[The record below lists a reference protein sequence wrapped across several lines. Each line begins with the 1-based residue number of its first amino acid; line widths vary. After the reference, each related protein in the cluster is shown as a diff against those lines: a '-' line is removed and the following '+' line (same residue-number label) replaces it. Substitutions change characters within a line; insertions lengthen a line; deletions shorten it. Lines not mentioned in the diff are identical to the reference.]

1 MLLER
6 YALMKNQLVVTKRD
20 ARSDLDAVPA
30 DELSNFGAAYTVA
43 DLQAFRP
50 PQVLFTANSD
60 GSSDDPRTWWGKF
73 RLDLGFSVPPNCW
86 NTGREIRNHKACE
99 AGPVTTLRWVSTSKK
114 TNHND
119 GATCTQWAPTAA
131 PTRAPTAAPTATP
144 TAPTLA
150 PTLAPSLTHSPTV
163 VWNDG
168 IGDFACTERLLQVL
182 KPEGED
188 NFDVVEYSGQVVG
201 ATTFNM
207 LYPIPG
213 GLTPGLNNAGQLAN
227 GFAMHHAVANGAV
240 VNTPHVAVQKTAGSG
255 KAQLCV
261 FDSTRLS
268 CYLGKTFV
276 TDTLPTA
283 AAIIGD
289 TYFYADGSMV
299 AGSFGGRRI
308 WAARGR
314 ATSTHA
320 GYLRSSGGR
329 TEWHRNM
336 PAGPELSTVFERT
349 Q

>member
-201 ATTFNM
+201 AT
-207 LYPIPG
+207 
-213 GLTPGLNNAGQLAN
+213 NACGSLHLGWKFTSADSEFLALIVRRSSEDESARV
-227 GFAMHHAVANGAV
+227 FRV
-240 VNTPHVAVQKTAGSG
+240 GSP
-255 KAQLCV
+255 A
-261 FDSTRLS
+261 
-268 CYLGKTFV
+268 
-276 TDTLPTA
+276 TA
-283 AAIIGD
+283 A
-289 TYFYADGSMV
+289 M
-299 AGSFGGRRI
+299 
-308 WAARGR
+308 AALLL
-314 ATSTHA
+314 HA
-320 GYLRSSGGR
+320 SSK
-329 TEWHRNM
+329 
-336 PAGPELSTVFERT
+336 L
-349 Q
+349 